1 MSDTE
6 EQEGQKPGAE
16 LSEKAEQRFE
26 TVCGAMLAIFAWVL
40 AFSDLGGGNANE
52 DRGLA
57 DNAQASQYSW
67 YQSKSIKESL
77 AENQLN
83 MLDSLYAAGS
93 FTATAQPQVLQQI
106 GELRGDVDRYGKEKK
121 EILLGSAKVGEE
133 NWAQD
138 IAGEMG
144 KVIGAEEYK
153 VKVECLKKVDAL
165 YDSAGLFLQLCLVIG
180 ALSLLFKVPPIRYA
194 FLGLCLIL
202 GGIGTVYTLLGQL
215 AFAQVP

>member
-1 MSDTE
+1 MS
-6 EQEGQKPGAE
+6 EQEKPAAE
-16 LSEKAEQRFE
+16 SPAAEHSEKAEQRFE
-26 TVCGAMLAIFAWVL
+26 TICGALLAIFAAVL

-83 MLDSLYAAGS
+83 MLSSLNEAGS
-93 FTATAQPQVLQQI
+93 FTTQVQPQISQQI
-106 GELRGDVDRYGKEKK
+106 SELETDVERYGKEKK
-121 EILLGSAKVGEE
+121 EILLGSATVGQE

-138 IAGEMG
+138 VNGEMG

-153 VKVECLKKVDAL
+153 AKVASLNEVDAR

-180 ALSLLFKVPPIRYA
+180 ALSLLFKVTPVRYA
-194 FLGLCLIL
+194 FLGMCLIL
-202 GGIGTVYTLLGQL
+202 GAIGSWYTVLGQI
-215 AFAQVP
+215 AYSAVP